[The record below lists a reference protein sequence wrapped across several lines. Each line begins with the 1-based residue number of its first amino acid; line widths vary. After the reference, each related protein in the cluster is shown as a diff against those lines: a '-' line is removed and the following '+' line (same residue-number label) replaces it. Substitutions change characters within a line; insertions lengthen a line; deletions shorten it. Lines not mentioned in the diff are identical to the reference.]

1 MAHRQKT
8 RRPMAEINVVPYIDV
23 MLVLLVIFM
32 ITAPLL
38 TQGVDVDL
46 PEADAEPLPSEA
58 DDPVVVSVDA
68 GGRLYIDVGEN
79 KDRPVDPETLKLRV
93 AAVLKHKPKT
103 RILIRGDTHVDY
115 GRVVRAM
122 VLVQAAGAPSVGL
135 ITEPPEQP

>member
-1 MAHRQKT
+1 MARSRER
-8 RRPMAEINVVPYIDV
+8 RRPISDINVVPYIDV

-38 TQGVDVDL
+38 TQGVSVDL
-46 PEADAEPLPSEA
+46 PEADAEPLPTEA

-68 GGRLYIDVGEN
+68 GGRMYIDVGEG
-79 KDRPVDPETLKLRV
+79 KDQPVDPETLKLRV

-103 RILIRGDTHVDY
+103 PILVRGDARVEY

-122 VLVQAAGAPSVGL
+122 VLLQAAGVPSVGL